1 MGCKYRKNKAVSETV
16 AVILL
21 IAIAVAVSIPVLIVF
36 NSSPPEE
43 PIAIMMT
50 LEYDTSTNKLTITH
64 TGGEGITNAYDPGP
78 PPTWKNMKVIVSG
91 KNPTIDSITGD
102 ITFAS
107 GSIIKVTYS
116 GDVPTK
122 GDSIIVT
129 YVPGGQLLKEL
140 TVT

>member
-1 MGCKYRKNKAVSETV
+1 MISILIFFNTSSSEG
-16 AVILL
+16 
-21 IAIAVAVSIPVLIVF
+21 
-36 NSSPPEE
+36 
-43 PIAIMMT
+43 PIAIVIN
-50 LEYDTSTNKLTITH
+50 LEYDISTNELTITH
-64 TGGEGITNAYDPGP
+64 ISGAKITNAYSPGP
-78 PPTWKNMKVIVSG
+78 PPTWKNMKVTIQG